1 MKKKVVLA
9 YSGGLDTSVILR
21 WLIEEQSA
29 DVIAFIGDVGQGEDL
44 EEIKK
49 RAIDTGA
56 KKVYIVDLKREF
68 VKDFVF
74 QAIRFGA
81 IYERRYL
88 MGTALARPILAKAQ
102 VEVAKKENADALSHG
117 ATGKG
122 NDQVRFE
129 LTYKAL
135 APELEIIPVWR
146 IWKFSSRSELIDYA
160 KEKKIPITITKE
172 KPYSIDRNLMHTSYE
187 GGILENLNNFLPD
200 DVYMMT
206 VSPKEAPDR
215 EEEVS
220 ITFKQGFPIAINDK
234 EYPPEE
240 LLSLL
245 NEIAGRNGIGRVD
258 IVENRFVGIKSRGV
272 YEAPGATLLHFAHL
286 ELETL
291 TIDRDLF
298 HYKEKLAYEFSLL
311 VYNGFWFSR
320 KLQSLLAFL
329 DKTQENV
336 SGTIAL
342 KLYKGNIFVS
352 GRYPQKSLYKED
364 MATFEGGKL
373 YDQKDANG
381 FIKLISLPISI
392 YHL

>member
-1 MKKKVVLA
+1 
-9 YSGGLDTSVILR
+9 
-21 WLIEEQSA
+21 
-29 DVIAFIGDVGQGEDL
+29 
-44 EEIKK
+44 
-49 RAIDTGA
+49 
-56 KKVYIVDLKREF
+56 
-68 VKDFVF
+68 
-74 QAIRFGA
+74 
-81 IYERRYL
+81 
-88 MGTALARPILAKAQ
+88 
-102 VEVAKKENADALSHG
+102 
-117 ATGKG
+117 
-122 NDQVRFE
+122 
-129 LTYKAL
+129 
-135 APELEIIPVWR
+135 
-146 IWKFSSRSELIDYA
+146 
-160 KEKKIPITITKE
+160 
-172 KPYSIDRNLMHTSYE
+172 
-187 GGILENLNNFLPD
+187 
-200 DVYMMT
+200 
-206 VSPKEAPDR
+206 
-215 EEEVS
+215 
-220 ITFKQGFPIAINDK
+220 
-234 EYPPEE
+234 

-311 VYNGFWFSR
+311 VYNGFWFSK